1 MQPVI
6 DILIISSC
14 LFFGHH
20 PQTVH
25 SLYLLYFYI
34 YTESTREANGKI
46 LIHCRVGVSRSAT
59 ITIAYVMRHLN
70 RSLVSSYLFV
80 RARRLN
86 VIIQPNLKFMYEL
99 LQYEQKLTG
108 RMSISWGWLAK
119 EIHALN
125 MCYVGI

>member
-1 MQPVI
+1 MLISQWHLL
-6 DILIISSC
+6 LIISQSIDYPPA
-14 LFFGHH
+14 LFTLFIL
-20 PQTVH
+20 H
-25 SLYLLYFYI
+25 SLH
-34 YTESTREANGKI
+34 TESAREANGKV

-59 ITIAYVMRHLN
+59 ITIAYIMRHLN

-99 LQYEQKLTG
+99 LQYEQKLMG
-108 RMSISWGWLAK
+108 KMGISWGWLAK
-119 EIHALN
+119 EIHTLN